1 MNIDLAEIRELI
13 TILNQT
19 DVTEL
24 TIEAEGFRLSIR
36 KESGKP
42 VALTTTTVLATPPE
56 PPAEPSP
63 PPAPPVV
70 PRNTVDVVAPMVG
83 TFYLAPAPNTPN
95 FVEPGDTVR
104 VGQSVCIIE
113 AMKLMNVIESEVGGK
128 VVEILVQNAEPVE
141 FGQVLMRLE
150 PQ

>member
-42 VALTTTTVLATPPE
+42 AALTTVLAPPPE
-56 PPAEPSP
+56 PPTEPSP
-63 PPAPPVV
+63 PSPPPVV
-70 PRNTVDVVAPMVG
+70 SRTTVDVVAPMVG

-104 VGQSVCIIE
+104 VGQSICIIE

-128 VVEILVQNAEPVE
+128 VVEILVQNAEPIE
-141 FGQVLMRLE
+141 FGQVLMRIE